1 MGEYI
6 PFSREDVDRASQ
18 TNLEEFLRRRGEML
32 KRSGSEWQ
40 WGEGS
45 NKVTVRENEWFH
57 QYELVG
63 GDAIAFVRRWY
74 NLNFPEAVTFL
85 LKEQNASVPE
95 PLERAEYKKR
105 AKQKK
110 PFALPPAH
118 SDMRRVYGYLLNRRF
133 IDREVITFFTRQKM
147 LYEDAAYHNAVF
159 VGYDESGVARH
170 AHKRSTYSDSDFK
183 GNVDSS
189 QPEYSFH
196 WIGGSDRLYV
206 FEAPIDLLSYLTLHS
221 DGWQKHS
228 YVALCCAGLQAAVY
242 QAQQNAYVREVIVC
256 TDYDE
261 AGIEAYYRIREAL
274 AETSR
279 ITVLREHSC
288 YKDWNEDIQAQH
300 GLTPIPGGEHPRIE
314 HIRELCGQI
323 LDSGLPPYPPHPLE
337 QLRKKVET
345 LAGTPASNQL
355 EIQEQA
361 CAVAGLALSFC
372 RQRMRQLGIEWQPE
386 KLIKRIM
393 NPYQPHRDHIGYHS
407 RIRDLEDCMQSI
419 LRQFGADRI
428 YTESELKQEM
438 SQTLDLALHC
448 LRLHTFLELQTPEQA
463 AMLAM

>member
-6 PFSREDVDRASQ
+6 PFTREDVDRASQ
-18 TNLEEFLRRRGEML
+18 TNLEEFLRRRGETL

-45 NKVTVRENEWFH
+45 NKVTVRGNEWFH
-57 QYELVG
+57 QYQREG
-63 GDAIAFVRRWY
+63 GDAIAFVRRWF
-74 NLNFPEAVTFL
+74 NLDFQEAVSFL
-85 LKEQNASVPE
+85 LQEQGASIPQAEEPTLNRQKE
-95 PLERAEYKKR
+95 
-105 AKQKK
+105 KK
-110 PFALPPAH
+110 PFELPKAH
-118 SDMRRVYGYLLNRRF
+118 SDMRRVYAYLLKQRF
-133 IDREVITFFTRQKM
+133 IDREVISFFVKQGM
-147 LYEDAAYHNAVF
+147 LYEDAEYHNAVF
-159 VGYDESGVARH
+159 VGFDAQGVARH
-170 AHKRSTYSDSDFK
+170 AHKRGTNSVSGFK
-183 GNVDSS
+183 GNVESS

-196 WIGGSDRLYV
+196 WIGSSGRLYV
-206 FEAPIDLLSYLTLHS
+206 FEAPVDMLSYITLHP
-221 DGWQKHS
+221 DGWQKHNH
-228 YVALCCAGLQAAVY
+228 VALCCAGLQAAVY
-242 QAQQNAYVREVIVC
+242 QAQQNTHIREVVIC

-261 AGIEAYYRIREAL
+261 AGAEAYYRIKEAL
-274 AETSR
+274 AENDR
-279 ITVLREHSC
+279 ITVRREHSRC
-288 YKDWNEDIQAQH
+288 KDWNEDIRAQH
-300 GLTPIPGGEHPRIE
+300 GFTPIPGCEHPRIE
-314 HIRELCGQI
+314 SMQELCGQI
-323 LDSGLPPYPPHPLE
+323 LAGSLPPCPAQPLE
-337 QLRKKVET
+337 ELRKKVET
-345 LAGTPASNQL
+345 LAGTPAGNQL

-361 CAVAGLALSFC
+361 CALAGLALSFC

-386 KLIKRIM
+386 KLIKRII

>member
-6 PFSREDVDRASQ
+6 PFAREDVDRASQ
-18 TNLEEFLRRRGEML
+18 TNLEEFLRRRGETL

-45 NKVTVRENEWFH
+45 EKVTIRENEWFH

-85 LKEQNASVPE
+85 LKEQNAAIPE
-95 PLERAEYKKR
+95 SMEKRGYRKKE
-105 AKQKK
+105 KK

-133 IDREVITFFTRQKM
+133 IERDVITFFARRKM

-159 VGYDESGVARH
+159 VGYDEKGVARH
-170 AHKRSTYSDSDFK
+170 VHKRSTYSDSDFK

-189 QPEYSFH
+189 LPEYSFH
-196 WIGGSDRLYV
+196 WLGTSDCLYV
-206 FEAPIDLLSYLTLHS
+206 FEAPIDLLSYLTLHP
-221 DGWQKHS
+221 DGWQEHG

-242 QAQQNAYVREVIVC
+242 QARQNTQIRNVIVC

-261 AGIEAYYRIREAL
+261 AGAEAYSRIKEAL
-274 AETSR
+274 AEENR
-279 ITVLREHSC
+279 ITVCREHSR
-288 YKDWNEDIQAQH
+288 YKDWNEDIKAQH
-300 GLTPIPGGEHPRIE
+300 GFTPIPGCEHPRME
-314 HIRELCGQI
+314 HIRELCKQI
-323 LDSGLPPYPPHPLE
+323 LASGLPPCPSRPLE
-337 QLRKKVET
+337 QLQSQVAA
-345 LAGTPASNQL
+345 LAALKPSDTT

-361 CAVAGLALSFC
+361 CRLAGLALSFC
-372 RQRMRQLGIEWQPE
+372 RQRMRQLGIGWQTE
-386 KLIKRIM
+386 QMVRWVM
-393 NPYQPHRDHIGYHS
+393 GPYQPHRDHIGYRS
-407 RIRDLEDCMQSI
+407 RIQDLEDCMRKLQ
-419 LRQFGADRI
+419 RQFGTDRL

-438 SQTLDLALHC
+438 SQMLELALHG
-448 LRLHTFLELQTPEQA
+448 LRLHAFLEFQTPEQTA
-463 AMLAM
+463 VLAM

>member
-1 MGEYI
+1 MRGG
-6 PFSREDVDRASQ
+6 SRKLITDVIARIHTGGYDNPEMEQLLTEIADRLHHTSGKLVYGYLPKGTKGLIDKAVDLLAADERIAKLYDLWYEQ
-18 TNLEEFLRRRGEML
+18 KEEILRTY
-32 KRSGSEWQ
+32 
-40 WGEGS
+40 
-45 NKVTVRENEWFH
+45 NK
-57 QYELVG
+57 
-63 GDAIAFVRRWY
+63 
-74 NLNFPEAVTFL
+74 
-85 LKEQNASVPE
+85 K
-95 PLERAEYKKR
+95 
-105 AKQKK
+105 
-110 PFALPPAH
+110 LPR
-118 SDMRRVYGYLLNRRF
+118 DMRRVYGYLLNRRF
-133 IDREVITFFTRQKM
+133 IERDVITFFARRKM

-159 VGYDESGVARH
+159 VEYDEKGVTRH

-196 WIGGSDRLYV
+196 WLGTSDCLYV
-206 FEAPIDLLSYLTLHS
+206 FEAPVDLLSYLTLHR
-221 DGWQKHS
+221 DGWQEHS
-228 YVALCCAGLQAAVY
+228 YVALCCAGLRAAVY

-279 ITVLREHSC
+279 ITVLREYSC

-323 LDSGLPPYPPHPLE
+323 LDSGLPPCPPRPLE

-361 CAVAGLALSFC
+361 CALAGLALSFC
-372 RQRMRQLGIEWQPE
+372 RQRMRQIGIVWQPE
-386 KLIKRIM
+386 QLVRRIM
-393 NPYQPHRDHIGYHS
+393 YPYQPHRDHIGYHS
-407 RIRDLEDCMQSI
+407 RIRELEDCMQGI

-438 SQTLDLALHC
+438 SQTLELALHS
-448 LRLHTFLELQTPEQA
+448 LRTFLELQTPEQA

>member
-133 IDREVITFFTRQKM
+133 IDREVMTFFTRQKM
-147 LYEDAAYHNAVF
+147 LYEDAAYHNVVF

-206 FEAPIDLLSYLTLHS
+206 FEAPIDLLSYLTLYP

-323 LDSGLPPYPPHPLE
+323 LAGSLPPCPAQPLE
-337 QLRKKVET
+337 ELRKKVET
-345 LAGTPASNQL
+345 LAGTPDGNQL

-361 CAVAGLALSFC
+361 CALAGLALSFC

>member
-6 PFSREDVDRASQ
+6 PFTREDVDRASQ

-147 LYEDAAYHNAVF
+147 LYEDAAYHNVVF

-206 FEAPIDLLSYLTLHS
+206 FEAPIDLLSYLTLYP
-221 DGWQKHS
+221 DGWQKHN

-242 QAQQNAYVREVIVC
+242 QTQQNTHIREVVIC

-261 AGIEAYYRIREAL
+261 AGAEAYYRIKEAL
-274 AETSR
+274 AENDR
-279 ITVLREHSC
+279 ITVRREHSRC
-288 YKDWNEDIQAQH
+288 KDWNEDIRAQH
-300 GLTPIPGGEHPRIE
+300 GFTPIPGCEHPRIE
-314 HIRELCGQI
+314 SVRELCGQI
-323 LDSGLPPYPPHPLE
+323 LAGSLPPCPAQPLE
-337 QLRKKVET
+337 ELRKKVET
-345 LAGTPASNQL
+345 LAGTPAGNQL

-361 CAVAGLALSFC
+361 CALAGLALSFC

-428 YTESELKQEM
+428 YTESELKLEM